1 MTPVKLLA
9 DMNISPQTVKTL
21 KQEGWDVIRMT
32 DVLSPTTPDGE
43 ILNWAGNNNHIV
55 VTQDLDFSTLLAL
68 SGRHHPSLITLRLGD
83 ADPQT
88 VTKRLLVILPKVIA
102 ALLEGS
108 AVTVTDTAVR
118 VRGLPIR

>member
-1 MTPVKLLA
+1 M
-9 DMNISPQTVKTL
+9 L
-21 KQEGWDVIRMT
+21 KQEGWDIVRMT
-32 DVLSPTTPDGE
+32 DVLSPTAPDDE

-68 SGRHHPSLITLRLGD
+68 SGRHYPSLITLRLGD

-88 VTKRLLVILPKVIA
+88 VTQRLLVILPEVVA